1 MKNDSKKQI
10 MILWIIGAA
19 IVLFLAAFPA
29 FGPDVYYLSFGLL
42 LFMYIALAGSWNLMG
57 GYTGYFSFGH
67 AFFFGMGAYTVGVL
81 LTKFGLSPFITCW
94 LAGLVCALLAI
105 IIGFPVLRL
114 KGPYFSI
121 ATMCLSVIGL
131 AIAMNTP
138 EITGGATG
146 LYLPMLDVDVF
157 TNRTVYYEIMLALAV
172 GITVLCRTIQKSRF
186 GIGLFAIRENEVTA
200 ETIGVD
206 TTKMK
211 LLAFALS
218 GFLAALIGGIY
229 AYYRSYIYPETVF
242 DFNISMEV
250 LIMVLIGGVGSWQGP
265 ILGAFILTVINQ
277 LLIVLF
283 PGIQPEVPR
292 LIYGTLLILVMMFM
306 PMGILPSLYMKL
318 RQLKN
323 KAPELSA
330 KGT

>member
-1 MKNDSKKQI
+1 MKTDTQKQTR
-10 MILWIIGAA
+10 ILWIIAGVV
-19 IVLFLAAFPA
+19 ILFLAAFPA

-42 LFMYIALAGSWNLMG
+42 LLMYIALAGSWNLMG

-67 AFFFGMGAYTVGVL
+67 AFFFGVGAYVVGFL
-81 LTKFGLSPFITCW
+81 LTKFGISPFITCW
-94 LAGLVCALLAI
+94 LGGIVCAVLAV
-105 IIGFPVLRL
+105 IIGYPVLRL

-131 AIAMNTP
+131 AIAMNVP

-157 TNRTVYYEIMLALAV
+157 TSRSIFYEIMLALAV
-172 GITVLCRTIQKSRF
+172 GITLLCRTIQKSRF
-186 GIGLFAIRENEVTA
+186 GIGLFSIRENEITA
-200 ETIGVD
+200 ETIGVN

-211 LLAFALS
+211 LAAFALS

-229 AYYRSYIYPETVF
+229 AFHRSYIYPETVF

-265 ILGAFILTVINQ
+265 IVGAVILTVINQ
-277 LLIVLF
+277 LLIVLL
-283 PGIQPEVPR
+283 PGIPPEVPR
-292 LIYGTLLILVMMFM
+292 LIYGALLILVMMFM
-306 PMGILPSLYMKL
+306 PVGILPSLYM
-318 RQLKN
+318 RYLKTKSN
-323 KAPELSA
+323 DAQLSA
-330 KGT
+330 KGS

>member
-1 MKNDSKKQI
+1 MKTDVQKQTRT
-10 MILWIIGAA
+10 LWIIAGVV
-19 IVLFLAAFPA
+19 VLLLAAFPA
-29 FGPDVYYLSFGLL
+29 FGPDIYYLSFGLL
-42 LFMYIALAGSWNLMG
+42 LLMYIALAGSWNLMG

-67 AFFFGMGAYTVGVL
+67 AFFFGVGAYVVGFL

-94 LAGLVCALLAI
+94 LAGLVCALLALI
-105 IIGFPVLRL
+105 VGYPVLRL

-131 AIAMNTP
+131 AIAMNSP
-138 EITGGATG
+138 DITGGATG

-157 TNRTVYYEIMLALAV
+157 TSRSIYYEIMLALAV
-172 GITVLCRTIQKSRF
+172 GITLLCRSIQKSRF

-211 LLAFALS
+211 LAAFALS

-229 AYYRSYIYPETVF
+229 AYHRSYIYPETVF
-242 DFNISMEV
+242 DFNISMEI

-265 ILGAFILTVINQ
+265 IVGAVILTVINQ

-283 PGIQPEVPR
+283 PGIPPEVPR

-306 PMGILPSLYMKL
+306 PIGILPSLYMKL
-318 RQLKN
+318 RQTKTN
-323 KAPELSA
+323 AAQLSA
-330 KGT
+330 KGS

>member
-1 MKNDSKKQI
+1 MKTDTQKQI
-10 MILWIIGAA
+10 RTLWIIAGVV
-19 IVLFLAAFPA
+19 VLLLAAFPA
-29 FGPDVYYLSFGLL
+29 FGPDVYYLSFGLIL
-42 LFMYIALAGSWNLMG
+42 LMYVALAGSWNLMS

-67 AFFFGMGAYTVGVL
+67 AFFIGIGAYIVGWL
-81 LTKFGLSPFITCW
+81 LTKFGISPFITCW
-94 LAGLVCALLAI
+94 LAGLVCALLAVV
-105 IIGFPVLRL
+105 IGYPVLRL

-131 AIAMNTP
+131 AVAMNVP

-157 TNRTVYYEIMLALAV
+157 TSRSIFYEIMLALAV
-172 GITVLCRTIQKSRF
+172 GVTLLCRTVQKSRF
-186 GIGLFAIRENEVTA
+186 GIGLFAVRENEVTA

-211 LLAFALS
+211 LAAFALS

-229 AYYRSYIYPETVF
+229 AYFRNYIYPETVF

-265 ILGAFILTVINQ
+265 ILGAVILTVINQ

-306 PMGILPSLYMKL
+306 PVGIIPSLYIKL
-318 RQLKN
+318 RQQNKN
-323 KAPELSA
+323 AGQLSA

>member
-1 MKNDSKKQI
+1 MNTDTQKQTRI
-10 MILWIIGAA
+10 IWIIAG
-19 IVLFLAAFPA
+19 VLVLLLAVFPA

-42 LFMYIALAGSWNLMG
+42 LLMYVALAGSWNLMG

-67 AFFFGMGAYTVGVL
+67 AFFLGIGAYTVGFL
-81 LTKFGLSPFITCW
+81 LVKFGLSPFITCW
-94 LAGLVCALLAI
+94 IGGLICALLAV

-121 ATMCLSVIGL
+121 ATMCMSVIGL
-131 AIAMNTP
+131 AIALNLP
-138 EITGGATG
+138 DITGGATG

-157 TNRTVYYEIMLALAV
+157 TSRTIFYEIMLVLAV
-172 GITVLCRTIQKSRF
+172 GITLLCRAVQKSRF

-211 LLAFALS
+211 LVAFALS

-229 AYYRSYIYPETVF
+229 AYFRSYIYPETVF

-265 ILGAFILTVINQ
+265 ILGAIILTVINQ
-277 LLIVLF
+277 LLIVMF

-306 PMGILPSLYMKL
+306 PIGILPSLYMKL
-318 RQLKN
+318 RQQKPRT
-323 KAPELSA
+323 PELSA
-330 KGT
+330 KGS